1 MSMRHM
7 ATRNSNQWTT
17 QGGWRY
23 TPCGKWITS
32 RTYIGYV
39 DICPSPTLSGTVS
52 TPRTLSS
59 RMLMPLEPDDYAR
72 RAYMGRT
79 DRLQQ
84 IDTVYIDHFLQYQD
98 SLF

>member
-1 MSMRHM
+1 MSHM

-39 DICPSPTLSGTVS
+39 DICPSPTSSDTVS
-52 TPRTLSS
+52 TPRTLGS
-59 RMLMPLEPDDYAR
+59 RMLLPLESDHYAR
-72 RAYMGRT
+72 RAYMGMT
-79 DRLQQ
+79 D
-84 IDTVYIDHFLQYQD
+84 
-98 SLF
+98 

>member
-7 ATRNSNQWTT
+7 ATQNSNQWTT

-32 RTYIGYV
+32 RTYKGHV
-39 DICPSPTLSGTVS
+39 DICPNPTSSGTVS

-59 RMLMPLEPDDYAR
+59 RMVTIMQ
-72 RAYMGRT
+72 GVHIWGGQT
-79 DRLQQ
+79 DCNRQ
-84 IDTVYIDHFLQYQD
+84 TPYT
-98 SLF
+98 

>member
-23 TPCGKWITS
+23 TPCGKWIT
-32 RTYIGYV
+32 YIGYV
-39 DICPSPTLSGTVS
+39 DICPSPTSSGTVS
-52 TPRTLSS
+52 TPRMLSS
-59 RMLMPLEPDDYAR
+59 RMLMPLESDHYAR

-84 IDTVYIDHFLQYQD
+84 TDTEYIDHFLQYQD
-98 SLF
+98 SVF